1 MLDARGNSRAVKIA
15 VFGALAYDL
24 TSANL
29 SSPQTFE
36 LNAGQ
41 RAPTLDKWL
50 RMNVIEAMAWGV
62 GGSLIDGS
70 LDPLIGTT
78 LGITSMYVKYRYAIK
93 AGQQSGLPDMEN
105 HQTGEYDGGNNSGV

>member
-1 MLDARGNSRAVKIA
+1 MVAVGGNSRAVKIG

-41 RAPTLDKWL
+41 RAPTLNKWL
-50 RMNVIEAMAWGV
+50 RMNVIEAFLWGV
-62 GGSLIDGS
+62 GGSLLDGS
-70 LDPLIGTT
+70 LDPLIGVA
-78 LGITSMYVKYRYAIK
+78 LGTASMYAKYQYAIK
-93 AGQQSGLPDMEN
+93 SGQQSGLPDMED
-105 HQTGEYDGGNNSGV
+105 HTTGQYDLGGSNAN